1 MTISVIY
8 SLFNRF
14 FTCYNNACSYV
25 IRLTVFSILNIITDK
40 NTFTIIGGI
49 IMEWT
54 RESRYKKYSEWD
66 AETLLNEVVKET
78 LDEKDRYFDN
88 ARWIKKFFTSGVFPA
103 MAMRVMKEKRLQ
115 IGATC
120 LQCIRK
126 EDIAYA
132 AARFRKQKS
141 PVLVPRRRIGFI
153 A

>member
-1 MTISVIY
+1 MQMNQGLQGRFPYRFHFDDYSADELVQIAGHFLAGRGY
-8 SLFNRF
+8 SLE
-14 FTCYNNACSYV
+14 A
-25 IRLTVFSILNIITDK
+25 
-40 NTFTIIGGI
+40 
-49 IMEWT
+49 
-54 RESRYKKYSEWD
+54 D
-66 AETLLNEVVKET
+66 AETLLNEVVRET

-115 IGATC
+115 TDATC

-132 AARFRKQKS
+132 AARFRKQKL

>member
-8 SLFNRF
+8 SSFNRF

-66 AETLLNEVVKET
+66 AETLLKLQAQATASKYQMSYHIRPQSGLLNDPNGFSYFN
-78 LDEKDRYFDN
+78 DEYHVFYQSYPFGAVHGLKS
-88 ARWIKKFFTSGVFPA
+88 WVHLTSP
-103 MAMRVMKEKRLQ
+103 
-115 IGATC
+115 
-120 LQCIRK
+120 
-126 EDIAYA
+126 D
-132 AARFRKQKS
+132 
-141 PVLVPRRRIGFI
+141 LVHGRTSD
-153 A
+153 